1 MSELENIKKL
11 HADGQFEQAI
21 DGYLDILKTEPNS
34 DEAHFGL
41 AHASSRLNQ
50 LEVALKH
57 AEEAVKLSPKTDRY
71 LQFKGQMLL
80 ANNRIDEALKA
91 FKASVKENPNLF
103 YSYLAIGDIYA
114 IKNES
119 NKAKENY
126 NFALK
131 VHTDGLP
138 AMVKLARL
146 LTIESDYIA
155 AENLLN
161 QAELQFQNN
170 PDLILQ
176 MGITRLELG
185 QEGFAE
191 LYFKK
196 LLEDEPEN
204 QVAKAYLGIAL
215 LNSNTAEAMKII
227 TEMVHQQIKIPE
239 LMLALGMMYVKTN
252 NYNEAIKYLTHMCQS
267 GLAYPS
273 WLMALAHALV
283 GNGQPNSA
291 QAALQQV
298 LERGNNS
305 RALLMLGQ
313 IHQVNK
319 NYAKAIKTY
328 QEVNFESEDYLQAI
342 ILQADCL
349 YSDHKYEQ
357 VISYLEPVF
366 KEQANHNTA
375 IKLKLNALSQ
385 LNRIDEAL
393 AVISEIDQEKQT
405 SQFNQLMAL
414 YAGLLLDAKQQ
425 YDEAWQHFN
434 LIESDKPKL
443 VNLLTS
449 AEEKQVQ
456 AFASESAE
464 SSFKFVFTDPATG
477 HHDFTNWLLENN
489 ITPLIDRF
497 KGALRKDVFGE
508 HWTVEKL
515 AELDQAKIHFLRKKY
530 VKQMNLVIDKDTA
543 SVADFIPFS
552 PINLAIIKR
561 IFPKAQVLVLNRN
574 FADMRLHQ
582 KVFSSY
588 QVHYSQ
594 FSKVINQMV
603 AMNPNLSVVDVDAWQ
618 QGESI
623 AVENIEKVF
632 GKSLKP
638 FAIKAS
644 TPLDQLMFPYMHWK
658 HYQQHLNQ

>member
-1 MSELENIKKL
+1 MSELENVKKL
-11 HADGQFEQAI
+11 HADGQLEQAI
-21 DGYLDILKTEPNS
+21 DGYLDILKTEPNN

-50 LEVALKH
+50 LETALKH
-57 AEEAVKLSPKTDRY
+57 ADEAVKLSPKTDRY

-91 FKASVKENPNLF
+91 FKGSVKENPNLF
-103 YSYLAIGDIYA
+103 YSYLAIGDIYT

-131 VHTDGLP
+131 VHADGIP
-138 AMVKLARL
+138 AIVKLARL
-146 LTIESDYIA
+146 LTMEGDFNA
-155 AENLLN
+155 AEDLLN
-161 QAELQFQNN
+161 QAELQFPSEPN
-170 PDLILQ
+170 LKLQ
-176 MGITRLELG
+176 MGIMRLEQG

-196 LLEDEPEN
+196 LLEDEPAN
-204 QVAKAYLGIAL
+204 HVAKAYLSIAL
-215 LNSNTAEAMKII
+215 LNSNTDEAIKII
-227 TEMVHQQIKIPE
+227 TDMVQQQIKIPE

-252 NYNEAIKYLTHMCQS
+252 SYKEAIKYLTHMCQS

-298 LERGNNS
+298 LQRGNNS

-319 NYAKAIKTY
+319 NFAKAIKTY
-328 QEVNFESEDYLQAI
+328 QQVDSDSADYHQAI
-342 ILQADCL
+342 IMQAECL
-349 YSDHKYEQ
+349 YSEQDYEQ
-357 VISYLEPVF
+357 VIKGLEPVLAA
-366 KEQANHNTA
+366 QVDHNTA

-385 LNRIDEAL
+385 LNRVDEAL
-393 AVISEIDQEKQT
+393 AIIAEIDQDKQ
-405 SQFNQLMAL
+405 SDKFNQLMAL
-414 YAGLLLDAKQQ
+414 YAGLLLDNKQQ
-425 YDEAWQHFN
+425 YDEAWQHFSQIN
-434 LIESDKPKL
+434 PAKP
-443 VNLLTS
+443 NATELLTS

-456 AFASESAE
+456 AFVSEPAE

-477 HHDFTNWLLENN
+477 HHDFINWLLDND
-489 ITPLIDRF
+489 ITPMIDRF
-497 KGALRKDVFGE
+497 TGNPRKDVFGE

-530 VKQMNLVIDKDTA
+530 VKQMNLVIHEDTTT
-543 SVADFIPFS
+543 VADFMPFS
-552 PINLAIIKR
+552 PINLAVIKR

-574 FADMRLHQ
+574 FADLRLHNM
-582 KVFSSY
+582 VFGSY
-588 QVHYSQ
+588 QVHFSQ

-603 AMNPNLSVVDVDAWQ
+603 AMNPNLSMVDVDAWQ
-618 QGESI
+618 QGETI

-644 TPLDQLMFPYMHWK
+644 TPLDQLMLPYMHWK